1 MAAWDCMYKQSLLK
15 PNILSRIFIAFIVL
29 LVTMLSLSLY
39 NYYHA
44 WMLAHQTAINTLAN
58 RLAYQIEDYRY
69 QATHIYKLAN
79 DKATPDSMSDISVT
93 EMRHDVYWLSSAN
106 QTIDSVVFGLNKPSS
121 KVLATKLA
129 NYMEIVWGARNE
141 FNSMYYLNGQDNTL
155 ILVTTHS
162 ILKPE
167 LRYKESY
174 LTLTAEDK
182 RSDMIAQS
190 TLLDRREVLSNMQ
203 KNAQD
208 NVYFY
213 TYRLVFNSPGRLS
226 SVISFDISINS
237 ILPFTLKGDDISISQ
252 RSNNQDMSQSGS
264 ELTGTN
270 LMLSQPIEGT
280 SYQINYNLSLKSIIF
295 GVISYN
301 FWLITCMFAVSIL
314 ALLTTMFIRK
324 RIISPNASM
333 LDELQF
339 KDALNNDILNH
350 IAYGILVFDFNSNK
364 KLLSNSIS
372 NQLLPSMDLIHIKE
386 MATDHND
393 VIQVSI
399 ENNVYE
405 IILVNSQIKENTVLF
420 IIIDKDKEVLTQK
433 RQEMATRE
441 YQRNIQLRKVVFK
454 NICQEILPAID
465 KVNAE
470 FSQLAMTLNERNN
483 PLLTE
488 IQNHLFYINNW
499 FKNIAL
505 ISQLE
510 TQQIDFKTE
519 KFAISQVI
527 SQFLKYNLSHLN
539 CKGLSFYFY
548 NNINP
553 DSLIEN
559 NPAYFQT
566 LFQLIW
572 EYSIETTAFGKIIIS
587 IDYIEDKNEISIDIK
602 DTGIGLT
609 NIELSNL
616 QNPFTGKTQ
625 DSNKFKRSG
634 MTFYLCKLLTNKMK
648 GSFTIKS
655 SDAIGCH
662 YQIRLPALIQ
672 QHEYPALLEDVFI
685 RLNIQN
691 IDARRIV
698 KQTLSHYGAEFLDID
713 ESSPHNHW
721 DLLIADNDDVPFSN
735 IIKINGNISSLNCIK
750 SNYIEVNYN
759 FADELIDAISLL
771 IEQADNVEDNNESS
785 QHSSQNLRE
794 NSQKSNE
801 STDNILSEYH
811 LILANSDYKDLFIST
826 VPIDI
831 NKLYNSE
838 SVANLAEL
846 KDTAHRLKGVF
857 AMLEFHYL
865 HKLCEDLEHFIADE
879 NGFEI
884 KNCIRELDVSVKR
897 LMPEG
902 NQ

>member
-1 MAAWDCMYKQSLLK
+1 MYKQSLLK
-15 PNILSRIFIAFIVL
+15 PNVLSRIFIAFIVL

-69 QATHIYKLAN
+69 QAGHIYKLAN
-79 DKATPDSMSDISVT
+79 DKTTPDSVNDISVT
-93 EMRHDVYWLSSAN
+93 EMRHDVYWLSSNN
-106 QTIDSVVFGLNKPSS
+106 QTIDSIVFGLNKPSS

-141 FNSMYYLNGQDNTL
+141 FNSMYYLNGQDNSL
-155 ILVTTHS
+155 VLVTTHS

-182 RSDMIAQS
+182 RSDMITQS
-190 TLLDRREVLSNMQ
+190 TLLDRREVISNMQ

-237 ILPFTLKGDDISISQ
+237 ILPFTLQGDDISISQ
-252 RSNNQDMSQSGS
+252 RPNNQENSQAAS
-264 ELTGTN
+264 ELVGTS

-280 SYQINYNLSLKSIIF
+280 NYQISYTLSLKSIIF
-295 GVISYN
+295 GVLSYN
-301 FWLITCMFAVSIL
+301 FWLITCMIAVSIL
-314 ALLTTMFIRK
+314 ALITTMFIRK

-350 IAYGILVFDFNSNK
+350 ISYGILVFDFNSNK
-364 KLLSNSIS
+364 KLLSNSIA
-372 NQLLPSMDLIHIKE
+372 NHLLPSMDLIHIKE

-399 ENNVYE
+399 ENNIYE
-405 IILVNSQIKENTVLF
+405 IILVKSLIKENTILF

-441 YQRNIQLRKVVFK
+441 HQRNIQLRKVVFE
-454 NICQEILPAID
+454 NICQEILPAVNQID
-465 KVNAE
+465 AKFN
-470 FSQLAMTLNERNN
+470 QLSSSLGEPKN
-483 PLLTE
+483 PLLSE
-488 IQNHLFYINNW
+488 IQNQLFYINNW
-499 FKNIAL
+499 FRNIEL

-510 TQQIDFKTE
+510 TQQIEFKTE
-519 KFAISQVI
+519 KFAIGQMI
-527 SQFLKYNLSHLN
+527 NQYLKQNLAHLN
-539 CKGLSFYFY
+539 RKGLSFYFY

-559 NPAYFQT
+559 NPDYFQT

-572 EYSIETTAFGKIIIS
+572 EYSIETTAFGKITVS
-587 IDYIEDKNEISIDIK
+587 IDYIEEKSEVSIDIK
-602 DTGIGLT
+602 DSGIGLT
-609 NIELSNL
+609 HIELNNL
-616 QNPFTGKTQ
+616 QSPFTGKAQ
-625 DSNKFKRSG
+625 SSNQFKRSG
-634 MTFYLCKLLTNKMK
+634 MTFYLCKLLTKKMQ
-648 GSFTIKS
+648 GTFSIKS
-655 SDAIGCH
+655 SDAIGSH
-662 YQIRLPALIQ
+662 YQIKLPAQ
-672 QHEYPALLEDVFI
+672 SQMQSHEYPALLEDMYI

-691 IDARRIV
+691 IDTRRIV

-713 ESSPHNHW
+713 ESSPHSHW
-721 DLLIADNDDVPFSN
+721 DLLIADNDDVSFNN
-735 IIKINGNISSLNCIK
+735 IIKVKGNLSSINCINP
-750 SNYIEVNYN
+750 NYIEVNYN

-771 IEQADNVEDNNESS
+771 IEQADETEDNNESNL
-785 QHSSQNLRE
+785 SSSLVLRE
-794 NSQKSNE
+794 NNSQSNN
-801 STDNILSEYH
+801 SVDNIISGYH
-811 LILANSDYKDLFIST
+811 LILSKSDYKDLFIST

-838 SVANLAEL
+838 SVANLTEL

-865 HKLCEDLEHFIADE
+865 HKLCEDLEHYIADE

>member
-1 MAAWDCMYKQSLLK
+1 MYKQSLLK

-339 KDALNNDILNH
+339 KDALNNDILNQ
-350 IAYGILVFDFNSNK
+350 D
-364 KLLSNSIS
+364 
-372 NQLLPSMDLIHIKE
+372 
-386 MATDHND
+386 
-393 VIQVSI
+393 
-399 ENNVYE
+399 
-405 IILVNSQIKENTVLF
+405 
-420 IIIDKDKEVLTQK
+420 
-433 RQEMATRE
+433 
-441 YQRNIQLRKVVFK
+441 RKSVV
-454 NICQEILPAID
+454 
-465 KVNAE
+465 
-470 FSQLAMTLNERNN
+470 
-483 PLLTE
+483 
-488 IQNHLFYINNW
+488 
-499 FKNIAL
+499 
-505 ISQLE
+505 
-510 TQQIDFKTE
+510 
-519 KFAISQVI
+519 
-527 SQFLKYNLSHLN
+527 
-539 CKGLSFYFY
+539 
-548 NNINP
+548 
-553 DSLIEN
+553 
-559 NPAYFQT
+559 
-566 LFQLIW
+566 
-572 EYSIETTAFGKIIIS
+572 
-587 IDYIEDKNEISIDIK
+587 
-602 DTGIGLT
+602 
-609 NIELSNL
+609 
-616 QNPFTGKTQ
+616 
-625 DSNKFKRSG
+625 
-634 MTFYLCKLLTNKMK
+634 
-648 GSFTIKS
+648 
-655 SDAIGCH
+655 
-662 YQIRLPALIQ
+662 
-672 QHEYPALLEDVFI
+672 
-685 RLNIQN
+685 
-691 IDARRIV
+691 
-698 KQTLSHYGAEFLDID
+698 
-713 ESSPHNHW
+713 
-721 DLLIADNDDVPFSN
+721 
-735 IIKINGNISSLNCIK
+735 
-750 SNYIEVNYN
+750 
-759 FADELIDAISLL
+759 
-771 IEQADNVEDNNESS
+771 
-785 QHSSQNLRE
+785 
-794 NSQKSNE
+794 
-801 STDNILSEYH
+801 
-811 LILANSDYKDLFIST
+811 
-826 VPIDI
+826 
-831 NKLYNSE
+831 
-838 SVANLAEL
+838 
-846 KDTAHRLKGVF
+846 
-857 AMLEFHYL
+857 
-865 HKLCEDLEHFIADE
+865 
-879 NGFEI
+879 
-884 KNCIRELDVSVKR
+884 
-897 LMPEG
+897 
-902 NQ
+902 